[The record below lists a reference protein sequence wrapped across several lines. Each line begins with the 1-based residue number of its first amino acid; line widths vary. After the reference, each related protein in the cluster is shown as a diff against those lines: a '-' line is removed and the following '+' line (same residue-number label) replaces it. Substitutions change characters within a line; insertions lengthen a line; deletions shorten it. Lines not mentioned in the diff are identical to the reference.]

1 MELCPSHFS
10 ADMHGRMLV
19 LGKSLAAPESSL
31 VSESVLIGRS
41 RVCAGQGNFCQMYLH
56 M

>member
-41 RVCAGQGNFCQMYLH
+41 RVCAGQGNLCQMYLH
-56 M
+56 K